1 MEKKSKLASNLLMI
15 YDIFLLCLL
24 PLGSK
29 GNKLMLYLDSAIEY
43 ILF

>member
-1 MEKKSKLASNLLMI
+1 MEIFQNWQEILIMI
-15 YDIFLLCLL
+15 YHIFLLCLL

-29 GNKLMLYLDSAIEY
+29 GNKLMLYLESSIEY